1 MKKNY
6 HIIVLAVVIAF
17 GAFLGWMCISGTAEE
32 FNSDVIAN
40 PKKNFG
46 EATAAS
52 IQNSIDHLSR
62 DVKWITPTLE
72 GVPEKPLPLTR
83 SIPIWVKNDEE
94 IDLLD
99 PSSPQISPPLAN
111 SWAFK
116 YGVDVGR
123 SDLLSLDDDNDGFT
137 TEEEFLGGKTDP
149 GDEKSHPPYTS
160 KMVLSEIK
168 EDTYALIFRT
178 GDNPDGEFGVREEA
192 TRYEAEPARVPPRRK
207 SHFLK
212 MNAVFGTHPSH
223 EDRYQ
228 ITAFEKKT
236 KPGGAGG
243 IPTPAHLLTVSDKKS
258 GSDFQLEY
266 KVPKVE
272 KTFFAVID
280 FQLPGSES
288 QIGPLKVG
296 ESFELPVEPGVKYE
310 VVNLEGTLENG
321 VKLRKTGAEG
331 ASPEDIT
338 ISAGK

>member
-32 FNSDVIAN
+32 FNSDVNAN

-62 DVKWITPTLE
+62 DVKWITPTLD

-123 SDLLSLDDDNDGFT
+123 SDLLSLDEDNDGFT

-228 ITAFEKKT
+228 IKAFEKKT

>member
-32 FNSDVIAN
+32 FNSDIN
-40 PKKNFG
+40 LKQNKNFG
-46 EATAAS
+46 DATASS

-62 DVKWITPTLE
+62 DVKWITPTLD

-123 SDLLSLDDDNDGFT
+123 SDLLSLDEDNDGFT

-228 ITAFEKKT
+228 IKAFEKKT

>member
-32 FNSDVIAN
+32 FNSDIN
-40 PKKNFG
+40 LKQNKNFG
-46 EATAAS
+46 DATASS

-62 DVKWITPTLE
+62 DVKWITPTLD

-123 SDLLSLDDDNDGFT
+123 SDLLSLDEDNDGFT

-228 ITAFEKKT
+228 IKAFEKKT

-338 ISAGK
+338 ISVGK

>member
-32 FNSDVIAN
+32 FNSDITLKQN
-40 PKKNFG
+40 KNFG
-46 EATAAS
+46 DATASS

-228 ITAFEKKT
+228 IKAFEKKT

>member
-32 FNSDVIAN
+32 FNSDVVAN

-62 DVKWITPTLE
+62 DVKWITPTLD

-123 SDLLSLDDDNDGFT
+123 SDLLSLDEDNDGFT

-228 ITAFEKKT
+228 IKAFEKKT

>member
-32 FNSDVIAN
+32 FNSEVNGN

-62 DVKWITPTLE
+62 DVKWITPTLD

-123 SDLLSLDDDNDGFT
+123 SDLLSLDEDNDGFT

-149 GDEKSHPPYTS
+149 GDEKSHPPYTI

-228 ITAFEKKT
+228 IKAFEKKT

-243 IPTPAHLLTVSDKKS
+243 IPTPAHLLTVSDKKR

-321 VKLRKTGAEG
+321 VKLRKTGTEG

-338 ISAGK
+338 ISAVK

>member
-32 FNSDVIAN
+32 FNSDIDVE
-40 PKKNFG
+40 KKDDFG
-46 EATAAS
+46 GSTASS

-62 DVKWITPTLE
+62 DVKWITPTLD

-123 SDLLSLDDDNDGFT
+123 SDLLSLDEDNDGFT

-228 ITAFEKKT
+228 IKAFEKKT

>member
-6 HIIVLAVVIAF
+6 HIIVLAVVIVFAVI
-17 GAFLGWMCISGTAEE
+17 LGYMCISDTNAE
-32 FNSDVIAN
+32 FNSDIDAE
-40 PKKNFG
+40 KNAEWG
-46 EATAAS
+46 DATAIS
-52 IQNSIDHLSR
+52 IQNNIDDLSR
-62 DVKWITPTLE
+62 EVKWVTPNLD

-83 SIPIWVKNDEE
+83 SIPIWVKNNEE

-123 SDLLSLDDDNDGFT
+123 SDLLSLDEDNDGFT
-137 TEEEFLGGKTDP
+137 TEEEFLGGETDP

-192 TRYEAEPARVPPRRK
+192 TRYEAEPARIPPRRK

-212 MNAVFGTHPSH
+212 IDAVFGTHPSH

-228 ITAFEKKT
+228 IKAFEKKT
-236 KPGGAGG
+236 KPGGA
-243 IPTPAHLLTVSDKKS
+243 
-258 GSDFQLEY
+258 
-266 KVPKVE
+266 
-272 KTFFAVID
+272 
-280 FQLPGSES
+280 
-288 QIGPLKVG
+288 
-296 ESFELPVEPGVKYE
+296 
-310 VVNLEGTLENG
+310 
-321 VKLRKTGAEG
+321 
-331 ASPEDIT
+331 
-338 ISAGK
+338 

>member
-17 GAFLGWMCISGTAEE
+17 GALLGWMCISDTGEE
-32 FNSDVIAN
+32 FNSDINVT
-40 PKKNFG
+40 PKKNWG
-46 EATAAS
+46 EATAAL

-62 DVKWITPTLE
+62 DVKWTTPTLD

-123 SDLLSLDDDNDGFT
+123 SDLLSIDEDNDGFT

-228 ITAFEKKT
+228 IKAFEKKT

>member
-32 FNSDVIAN
+32 FNSDIN
-40 PKKNFG
+40 LKQNKNFG
-46 EATAAS
+46 DATAS
-52 IQNSIDHLSR
+52 KIQNSIDHLSR
-62 DVKWITPTLE
+62 DVKWITPTLD

-123 SDLLSLDDDNDGFT
+123 SDLLSLDEDNDGFT

-228 ITAFEKKT
+228 IKAFEKKT

>member
-32 FNSDVIAN
+32 FNSDITLKQN
-40 PKKNFG
+40 KNFG
-46 EATAAS
+46 DATASS

-123 SDLLSLDDDNDGFT
+123 SDLLSLDEDNDGFT

-228 ITAFEKKT
+228 IKAFEKKT

>member
-32 FNSDVIAN
+32 FNSDITIKQN
-40 PKKNFG
+40 KNFG
-46 EATAAS
+46 DATASS

-123 SDLLSLDDDNDGFT
+123 SDLLSLDEDNDGFT

-228 ITAFEKKT
+228 IKAFEKKT

>member
-32 FNSDVIAN
+32 FNSDIN
-40 PKKNFG
+40 LKQNKNFG
-46 EATAAS
+46 DATASS

-62 DVKWITPTLE
+62 DVKWITPTLD

-123 SDLLSLDDDNDGFT
+123 SDLLSLDEDNDGFT

-228 ITAFEKKT
+228 IKAFEKKT

-243 IPTPAHLLTVSDKKS
+243 IPTPAHLLTISDKKS

>member
-6 HIIVLAVVIAF
+6 HIIVLAVVIVFAVI
-17 GAFLGWMCISGTAEE
+17 LGYMCISDTNAE
-32 FNSDVIAN
+32 FNSDIDAE
-40 PKKNFG
+40 KNAEWG
-46 EATAAS
+46 DATAIS
-52 IQNSIDHLSR
+52 IQNNIDDLSR
-62 DVKWITPTLE
+62 EVKWITPNLD

-83 SIPIWVKNDEE
+83 SIPIWVKNNEE

-123 SDLLSLDDDNDGFT
+123 SDLLSLDEDNDGFT
-137 TEEEFLGGKTDP
+137 TEEEFLGGETDP
-149 GDEKSHPPYTS
+149 GDEKSHPSYTS

-192 TRYEAEPARVPPRRK
+192 TRYEAEPARIPPRRK

-212 MNAVFGTHPSH
+212 IDAVFGTHPSH

-228 ITAFEKKT
+228 IKAFEKKT

-243 IPTPAHLLTVSDKKS
+243 IPTAAHILTISDKKS

-272 KTFFAVID
+272 KTFYAVID

-296 ESFELPVEPGVKYE
+296 DSFELPTEPGIKYE
-310 VVNLEGTLENG
+310 VVNLEGSLENG

-338 ISAGK
+338 ISAGN

>member
-32 FNSDVIAN
+32 FNSDVNAN

-62 DVKWITPTLE
+62 DVKWITPTLD

-123 SDLLSLDDDNDGFT
+123 SDLLSLDEDNDGFT

-212 MNAVFGTHPSH
+212 MNAAFGTHPNH

-228 ITAFEKKT
+228 IKAFEKKT

-243 IPTPAHLLTVSDKKS
+243 IPTPAHLLTISDKKS